1 MHGDG
6 IKLAITTNKPPPA
19 RLLDLTRLMRR
30 AGRVPTGVDRV
41 ELAYLRAFLDQSEP
55 LFALIRSRYGYLLL
69 DRAGMSALA
78 PRLAGPE
85 PDFLPDKQNR
95 RILRHARHL
104 ALGRVPP
111 PLLARMLR
119 RHVPQGAAYVN
130 VGHSNLSHRVLRT
143 AQAALKAQI
152 TVLIHDVIPLEY
164 PDRQRAGSV
173 PTFAAMIER
182 VGQMA
187 DLVIYNSADTQAR
200 AARYV
205 GARARSIVAHLGTER
220 VVPTPDAIPADLP
233 TNRPYFVCV
242 GTIEPRKNH
251 AFLLDVWDDFG
262 ADAPPLIIAG
272 SRGWNNEDV
281 FARLDNLGP
290 DAAVREVSGLSD
302 GALSALVQGAAGVLF
317 PTHAEGFGLP
327 ATEAAAA
334 GVPLI
339 ANDLHVFREIL
350 GDIPIYASV
359 SDRYLWKNKIKELA
373 EADPDTRTQ
382 HHFQPPTWDAHFKTV
397 LRLT

>member
-6 IKLAITTNKPPPA
+6 TKLAITTNSPPPA

-30 AGRVPTGVDRV
+30 AGRVLTGVDRV
-41 ELAYLRAFLDQSEP
+41 ELAYLRVLLDQPEP
-55 LFALIRSRYGYLLL
+55 LFALVRSRYGYILL
-69 DRAGMSALA
+69 DRAGMAKLA
-78 PRLAGPE
+78 PRLSEPHSESTPE
-85 PDFLPDKQNR
+85 RQNR
-95 RILRHARHL
+95 RAFRLARRL
-104 ALGRVPP
+104 AVGRVPP
-111 PLLARMLR
+111 QLLARMLR
-119 RHVPQGAAYVN
+119 RHLPQGSAYVN
-130 VGHSNLSHRVLRT
+130 VGHSNLTHRVLRT
-143 AQAALKAQI
+143 MRAALGARI

-164 PDRQRAGSV
+164 PDMQRAGSV

-182 VGQMA
+182 VGKMA
-187 DLVIYNSADTQAR
+187 DLIVYNSAETQAR

-205 GARARSIVAHLGTER
+205 GARVDSIVAHLGTD
-220 VVPTPDAIPADLP
+220 VAAPTPGALPPGLPPAA
-233 TNRPYFVCV
+233 PYFVCV

-251 AFLLDVWDDFG
+251 AFLLDVWDDMEP
-262 ADAPPLIIAG
+262 DAPGLVIAG
-272 SRGWNNEDV
+272 SRGWRNADV
-281 FARLDNLGP
+281 FARRDGLAPNGP
-290 DAAVREVSGLSD
+290 VQEVSGLGD
-302 GALSALVQGAAGVLF
+302 GALAALVRGAAGVLF

-339 ANDLHVFREIL
+339 VNDLDIFREVL

-373 EADPDTRTQ
+373 EADPDARAPQ
-382 HHFQPPTWDAHFKTV
+382 QYPLPTWDAHFKTV

>member
-6 IKLAITTNKPPPA
+6 TKLGTTTNNPPPA
-19 RLLDLTRLMRR
+19 RLLDLTRLIRR
-30 AGRVPTGVDRV
+30 AGRVLTGVDRV
-41 ELAYLRAFLDQSEP
+41 ELAYLRAFLDQPVP
-55 LFALIRSRYGYLLL
+55 LFALIRSRYGYILLNR
-69 DRAGMSALA
+69 DGMAKLA
-78 PRLAGPE
+78 PWLAE
-85 PDFLPDKQNR
+85 PDTGNPPDQQNR
-95 RILRHARHL
+95 RALRLARRV

-119 RHVPQGAAYVN
+119 RHLPQGTAYVN

-143 AQAALKAQI
+143 AQGALKAQI
-152 TVLIHDVIPLEY
+152 TVLIHDVIPLEH
-164 PDRQRAGSV
+164 PEMQRAGTV
-173 PTFAAMIER
+173 PAFAAMIER

-187 DLVIYNSADTQAR
+187 DLIIYNSADTQAR

-205 GARARSIVAHLGTER
+205 GTRANSIVAYLGTE
-220 VVPTPDAIPADLP
+220 VATPLPDTLP
-233 TNRPYFVCV
+233 TGLPPARPYFVCI

-251 AFLLDVWDDFG
+251 AFLLDVWDDMG
-262 ADAPPLIIAG
+262 AHAPTLVIAG
-272 SRGWNNEDV
+272 SRGWKNEDV
-281 FARLDNLGP
+281 FARLDRLPP
-290 DAAVREVSGLSD
+290 DAPVQEVSGLSD
-302 GALSALVQGAAGVLF
+302 GALAALVQRSAGVLF

-339 ANDLHVFREIL
+339 VNELAVFREIL
-350 GDIPIYASV
+350 GKIPIYASV

-373 EADPDTRTQ
+373 EAEPDTRRPQ
-382 HHFQPPTWDAHFKTV
+382 HHQLPTWDAHFKTV